1 MPDDVAVALRR
12 ALTELESQR
21 EHLDHK
27 ITAIRAVLGGSVD
40 GRPTAAPRGGQR
52 RRRRMSAEARKAVS
66 DRMRAYWA
74 HRRAAKAG
82 KGKRAA
88 RRTS

>member
-1 MPDDVAVALRR
+1 MADDVTVALRK

-21 EHLDHK
+21 ERLDQK
-27 ITAIRAVLGGSVD
+27 ITAIRAVLGGGMD
-40 GRPTAAPRGGQR
+40 GRPPAASRGARR

-74 HRRAAKAG
+74 QRRAAKAG

-88 RRTS
+88 R